1 MESILREKLMKN
13 KIEVPEEILYN
24 NCMLNMKSKKEEL
37 VIDMN
42 MIGEWFSRGER
53 GIDEWSD
60 EVNVDKIRRVWDKWN
75 VDEDESD
82 SEEELNSIES
92 RILYGDGG
100 FIWDDDE
107 DYSNSKRSWFGCMS
121 RVDELLEGKSICIEC
136 EEEIFCIGSKNCNE
150 VEIDFMKFKIDLMRR

>member
-1 MESILREKLMKN
+1 MIVCIMENKLDFPLIWIYNYIMLEIKDMK
-13 KIEVPEEILYN
+13 K
-24 NCMLNMKSKKEEL
+24 EL
-37 VIDMN
+37 VIRMN

-53 GIDEWSD
+53 GIDEWCD
-60 EVNVDKIRRVWDKWN
+60 DVNVDKIRRVWDKWN

-82 SEEELNSIES
+82 SKEELNSIEE

-107 DYSNSKRSWFGCMS
+107 DYKNSKRSWSGCMS
-121 RVDELLEGKSICIEC
+121 RVDELLEGKSVLIEC
-136 EEEIFCIGSKNCNE
+136 EEEIFCIGSKGCNE